1 MNLPIKQLSILLL
14 SILLIVTITPTN
26 ATLPADEQ
34 VIPTETFAKLAYPL
48 HSLPALTEANQA
60 LELTIQ
66 TSATISDA
74 TLQLET
80 AYEPVV
86 STYTI
91 TPTSIS
97 QTAETA
103 TLQIIIPEEAQPELY
118 NLTATLTTDNGELQ
132 VHQPRCINI
141 YEDIND
147 TFTFI
152 HITDFHVG
160 DYRGLPENPYETLKH
175 RNIKKCI
182 EEINLLHPDFV
193 IISGDLVF
201 GQIHPF
207 DYLYEYPLCYNML
220 QQIDVPTFLVPGN
233 HDGYHHIVLD
243 GLELW
248 NDYFGPHYHSFDYG
262 DYHFIGLN
270 SYDWPVFNRLTFF
283 VLPFGWGGSLQD
295 QQLQWLEEDLT
306 SHSDSEK
313 TFMYLHHNPMYETI
327 SENLF
332 KWPYHNRYQLL
343 DLIDEYNVDMVLGG
357 HVHWDAVEIENDTIF
372 LTTTTPRSGVGEDA
386 YWGYRLIE
394 IQDGE
399 ISRYNYKE
407 PHYSIPSYRLN
418 ITQTATEDS
427 VTFDLENDLDQ
438 DFTILLEATLP
449 LGSYTTDQGI
459 ITQTRNNST
468 HTQLYIS
475 LTLHRE
481 STTQVHIRPS

>member
-1 MNLPIKQLSILLL
+1 MNLPIKKLC
-14 SILLIVTITPTN
+14 ILLICTLLILTITPTN
-26 ATLPADEQ
+26 ATTPTTDEQ
-34 VIPTETFAKLAYPL
+34 ELPTQALAKLTYPL
-48 HSLPALTEANQA
+48 HSIPALTEANQA
-60 LELTIQ
+60 LDITIQ
-66 TSATISDA
+66 TTATITDA
-74 TLQLET
+74 ALQLET

-86 STYTI
+86 NTYTI
-91 TPTSIS
+91 APTSIN
-97 QTAETA
+97 QNADTA
-103 TLQIIIPEEAQPELY
+103 TLTIIIPEEAQPELY
-118 NLTATLTTDNGELQ
+118 NLTATLTTASGELQ

-160 DYRGLPENPYETLKH
+160 DFRGLPENPHETLKH

-243 GLELW
+243 GLDLW
-248 NDYFGPHYHSFDYG
+248 NDYFGPHYHSFNYG

-283 VLPFGWGGSLQD
+283 VLPFGWGGSIQD
-295 QQLQWLEEDLT
+295 QQLQWLEDDLS
-306 SHSDSEK
+306 SHGDSEK
-313 TFMYLHHNPMYETI
+313 TFIYLHHNPMYETI

-332 KWPYHNRYQLL
+332 KWPYHNRYPLL
-343 DLIDEYNVDMVLGG
+343 DLIDEYDVDMVLGG

-418 ITQTATEDS
+418 ITQTTTEHSATFS
-427 VTFDLENDLDQ
+427 LQNDLDQ
-438 DFTILLEATLP
+438 DLHVQLEATLP
-449 LGSYTTDQGI
+449 LGSYSTDIGT
-459 ITQTRNNST
+459 ITQTRNDST
-468 HTQLYIS
+468 SSQLYIS
-475 LTLHRE
+475 LTLPAQ
-481 STTQVHIRPS
+481 TTTEVHIS